1 MDKRASKY
9 RLLKPTVD
17 GASRRSAQI
26 REESMDTFPEIARDP
41 DGFLADPAAWTRET
55 AVALAA
61 AEGLGELGEEHWRV
75 IEFIRA
81 HWTAKGVAP
90 MIRVL
95 CRETGR
101 IGIPTTHSTLSPLPN
116 PTPVAPR
123 HRLAYSLHRRTPG
136 EDPESAQP
144 GITRPE
150 PGRTTP
156 PAAYIERLCCISI
169 S

>member
-1 MDKRASKY
+1 MSPFPIIKTINVQTDLNDCLPAGFKFKIEQPFYFQRVPK
-9 RLLKPTVD
+9 
-17 GASRRSAQI
+17 
-26 REESMDTFPEIARDP
+26 TFHGRIVV
-41 DGFLADPAAWTRET
+41 
-55 AVALAA
+55 AV
-61 AEGLGELGEEHWRV
+61 
-75 IEFIRA
+75 
-81 HWTAKGVAP
+81 
-90 MIRVL
+90 
-95 CRETGR
+95 R